1 MLRLRPGDAY
11 PAAWLVTHLRVVQL
25 PPAKKTHVFLVDPT
39 SPACPDD
46 PRKKTRCVKLC
57 KILDAD
63 LSILAETGHAAL
75 AQLVRVSR

>member
-1 MLRLRPGDAY
+1 MIESSP
-11 PAAWLVTHLRVVQL
+11 T
-25 PPAKKTHVFLVDPT
+25 KKTPVFLVDPT

-57 KILDAD
+57 KILNAD
-63 LSILAETGHAAL
+63 LSILAEAGKMCRPAHAAL